1 MLENN
6 ENSNSLSIIQNQMKE
21 NTKIIK
27 QIVKIALTYKKKE
40 YEDLKKEINNILK
53 NSKLNIEN
61 IKNNSNETLL
71 HILGKEGKLEPIKL
85 IVENY
90 IEILGINETFFN
102 WFCLEN
108 NEHLSILEIVCEK
121 DNIKLINYI
130 YEIISKTTEDR
141 FRLKE
146 KRNNIFHL
154 AAKGNN
160 SYAVIFFYEK
170 LQNYFKEQLIF
181 DFTNQYDVTPL
192 HYACY
197 YGSKEVIDLLLD
209 LGANIKA
216 VDSDGNT
223 CLHYAVKSE
232 SVRAVK
238 KLLVRGA
245 NKNAKNKEGKTPF
258 DVALDLKKD
267 ELYDILKNFT
277 FKDRCFSKIDEIK
290 PIKGGRNNILLLL
303 TVIFLL
309 LFKFCFMIRIMGYK
323 IGKNQMFFFPL
334 MSDLISGNFR
344 NFYYDNVYS
353 KTETDPNYTNFF
365 DYYYE
370 NLSQLYSVKI
380 NDCFEGGI
388 MQKYGENILGYGNLI
403 TILIDFCLLII
414 IIHFI
419 CFSKDIFEK
428 KRIKHREPLSKLFDN
443 GMHVCVKCRIPKKK
457 GTVHCIV
464 CNACCSEFDHH
475 CFWLNRCISK
485 KNIKSFK
492 LFLILLFL
500 FCIGNIYFSITNL
513 ISVVLSDENYVNE
526 NENIKCKVL
535 HMKIIR
541 STCEFMKKNEYR
553 TIFRNAL
560 FFLIFVCLGLYSI
573 YCLLFLVF
581 PVIKFTFFKKNKKSL
596 ITEFE
601 TSLIDQS
608 QINSLYDVTNIS
620 NI

>member
-1 MLENN
+1 
-6 ENSNSLSIIQNQMKE
+6 MKE
-21 NTKIIK
+21 NNDISNSFSSIQMEMKEINKLIK
-27 QIVKIALTYKKKE
+27 EIVKIALTYKRKE
-40 YEDLKKEINNILK
+40 YEDVKKEIYNILK
-53 NSKLNIEN
+53 NSKLSIEN

-71 HILGKEGKLEPIKL
+71 HILGKEGKLEPVKL

-102 WFCLEN
+102 WFCFES
-108 NEHLSILEIVCEK
+108 NEHLTILEIVCEK

-160 SYAVIFFYEK
+160 SYAVIFFYER

-181 DFTNQYDVTPL
+181 DFSNQYDVTPL

-232 SVRAVK
+232 SIRAVK

-245 NKNAKNKEGKTPF
+245 NKNVKNKEGKTPF
-258 DVALDLKKD
+258 DVALDLKKG

-277 FKDRCFSKIDEIK
+277 LKEKCCSKIDEIK

-309 LFKFCFMIRIMGYK
+309 LFKFCYMIRIMGYK
-323 IGKNQMFFFPL
+323 MGKSQMFFFPL
-334 MSDLISGNFR
+334 MSELIS
-344 NFYYDNVYS
+344 S
-353 KTETDPNYTNFF
+353 KYRIWLYEIKFHFLEYTEFF
-365 DYYYE
+365 DRFYDDNRAISDE
-370 NLSQLYSVKI
+370 I
-380 NDCFEGGI
+380 NECFKNNTI
-388 MQKYGENILGYGNLI
+388 MGDYGEDILGYANLF
-403 TILIDFCLLII
+403 TILVDFCLLTI

-443 GMHVCVKCRIPKKK
+443 GMHVCVKCRIPKTK

-464 CNACCSEFDHH
+464 CNACCKNFDHH

-485 KNIKSFK
+485 KNLKLFK

-500 FCIGNIYFSITNL
+500 FCIGNIYFSISNL
-513 ISVVLSDENYVNE
+513 ISVVISEKNYTSE
-526 NENIKCKVL
+526 YDDSKKCRIL
-535 HMKIIR
+535 HMKIIK
-541 STCEFMKKNEYR
+541 STCEFMYDHEY
-553 TIFRNAL
+553 IAFFRKLL
-560 FFLIFVCLGLYSI
+560 FFLIFLGLGIYSV
-573 YCLLFLVF
+573 YCLFILVI
-581 PVIKFTFFKKNKKSL
+581 PVMKFTFFKKNKNPL
-596 ITEFE
+596 LNDFE
-601 TSLIDQS
+601 SSLIDQS
-608 QINSLYDVTNIS
+608 QINSIYDVTNIS

>member
-1 MLENN
+1 
-6 ENSNSLSIIQNQMKE
+6 MKE
-21 NTKIIK
+21 NNDISNSFSSIQMEMKEINKLIK
-27 QIVKIALTYKKKE
+27 EIVKIALTYKRKE
-40 YEDLKKEINNILK
+40 YEDVKKEIYNILK
-53 NSKLNIEN
+53 NSKLSIEN

-71 HILGKEGKLEPIKL
+71 HILGKEGKLEPVKL

-102 WFCLEN
+102 WFCFES
-108 NEHLSILEIVCEK
+108 NEHLTILEIVCEK

-160 SYAVIFFYEK
+160 SYAVIFFYER

-181 DFTNQYDVTPL
+181 DFSNQYDVTPL

-232 SVRAVK
+232 SIRAVK

-245 NKNAKNKEGKTPF
+245 NKNVKNKEGKTPF

-277 FKDRCFSKIDEIK
+277 LKEKCFSKIDEIK

-309 LFKFCFMIRIMGYK
+309 LFKFCYMIRIMGYK
-323 IGKNQMFFFPL
+323 MGKSQIFFFPF
-334 MSDLISGNFR
+334 MSELISSKHR
-344 NFYYDNVYS
+344 NQLYQDYKYLKYTAFFDIYYDFNRVIS
-353 KTETDPNYTNFF
+353 DE
-365 DYYYE
+365 
-370 NLSQLYSVKI
+370 I
-380 NDCFEGGI
+380 NECFKNDTI
-388 MQKYGENILGYGNLI
+388 MGDYGEDILGYANLF
-403 TILIDFCLLII
+403 TILVDFCLLII

-419 CFSKDIFEK
+419 CFSKNIFEK

-443 GMHVCVKCRIPKKK
+443 GMHVCVKCRIPKTK

-464 CNACCSEFDHH
+464 CNACCKNFDHH

-485 KNIKSFK
+485 KNLKLFK

-500 FCIGNIYFSITNL
+500 FCIGNIYFSISNL
-513 ISVVLSDENYVNE
+513 ISAVISEKNYTSE
-526 NENIKCKVL
+526 YGDSKKCRIL
-535 HMKIIR
+535 HMKIIK
-541 STCEFMKKNEYR
+541 STCEFMYDHEY
-553 TIFRNAL
+553 IAFFRKLL
-560 FFLIFVCLGLYSI
+560 FFLIFLGLGIYSV
-573 YCLLFLVF
+573 YCLFILVI
-581 PVIKFTFFKKNKKSL
+581 PVMKFTFFKKNKNSL
-596 ITEFE
+596 LNDFE
-601 TSLIDQS
+601 SSLIDQS
-608 QINSLYDVTNIS
+608 QINSIYDVTNIS

>member
-1 MLENN
+1 
-6 ENSNSLSIIQNQMKE
+6 MKE
-21 NTKIIK
+21 NNDISNSFSSIQMEMKEINKLIK
-27 QIVKIALTYKKKE
+27 EIVKIALTYKRKE
-40 YEDLKKEINNILK
+40 YEDVKKEIYNILK
-53 NSKLNIEN
+53 NSKLSIEN

-71 HILGKEGKLEPIKL
+71 HILGKEGKLEPVKL

-102 WFCLEN
+102 WFCFES
-108 NEHLSILEIVCEK
+108 NEHLTILEIVCEK

-160 SYAVIFFYEK
+160 SYAVIFFYER

-181 DFTNQYDVTPL
+181 DFSNQYDVTPL

-232 SVRAVK
+232 SIRAVK

-245 NKNAKNKEGKTPF
+245 NKNVKNKEGKTPF

-277 FKDRCFSKIDEIK
+277 LKEKCCSKIDEIK

-309 LFKFCFMIRIMGYK
+309 LFKFCYMIRIMGYK
-323 IGKNQMFFFPL
+323 MGKSQMFFFPL
-334 MSDLISGNFR
+334 MSELISSKYR
-344 NFYYDNVYS
+344 IWLYDIKFHFLEY
-353 KTETDPNYTNFF
+353 TEFF
-365 DYYYE
+365 DRFYD
-370 NLSQLYSVKI
+370 I
-380 NDCFEGGI
+380 NRAISDEINECFKNNTI
-388 MQKYGENILGYGNLI
+388 MGDYGEDILGYANLF
-403 TILIDFCLLII
+403 TILVDFCLLII

-443 GMHVCVKCRIPKKK
+443 GMHVCVKCRIPKTK

-464 CNACCSEFDHH
+464 CNACCKNFDHH

-485 KNIKSFK
+485 KNLKLFK

-500 FCIGNIYFSITNL
+500 FCIGNIYFSISNL
-513 ISVVLSDENYVNE
+513 ISAVISEKNYTSE
-526 NENIKCKVL
+526 YDDSKICRIL
-535 HMKIIR
+535 HMKIIK
-541 STCEFMKKNEYR
+541 STCEFMYDHEY
-553 TIFRNAL
+553 IAFFRKLL
-560 FFLIFVCLGLYSI
+560 FFLIFLGLGIYSV
-573 YCLLFLVF
+573 YCLFILVI
-581 PVIKFTFFKKNKKSL
+581 PVMKFTFFKKNKNSL
-596 ITEFE
+596 LNDFE
-601 TSLIDQS
+601 SSLIDQS
-608 QINSLYDVTNIS
+608 QINSIYDVTNIS

>member
-1 MLENN
+1 
-6 ENSNSLSIIQNQMKE
+6 MKE
-21 NTKIIK
+21 NNDISNSFSSIQMEMKEINKLIK
-27 QIVKIALTYKKKE
+27 EIVKIALTYKRKE
-40 YEDLKKEINNILK
+40 YEDVKKEIYNILK
-53 NSKLNIEN
+53 NSKLSIEN

-71 HILGKEGKLEPIKL
+71 HILGKEGKLEPVKL

-102 WFCLEN
+102 WFCFES
-108 NEHLSILEIVCEK
+108 NEHLTILEIVCEK

-181 DFTNQYDVTPL
+181 DFPNQYDVTPL

-223 CLHYAVKSE
+223 CLHYAVKSD
-232 SVRAVK
+232 SIRAVK

-245 NKNAKNKEGKTPF
+245 NKNVKNKEGKTPF

-277 FKDRCFSKIDEIK
+277 LKEKCCSKIDEIK

-309 LFKFCFMIRIMGYK
+309 LFKFCFMIRIMGYI

-334 MSDLISGNFR
+334 MSELISSKYR
-344 NFYYDNVYS
+344 IIVYDEYRKLS
-353 KTETDPNYTNFF
+353 PNATYTNFF
-365 DYYYE
+365 LNYYYK
-370 NLSQLYSVKI
+370 NISILYSNEI
-380 NDCFEGGI
+380 NDCFNNKI
-388 MQKYGENILGYGNLI
+388 MHKYGEKILGYGNLF
-403 TILIDFCLLII
+403 TILIDFCLLLI

-428 KRIKHREPLSKLFDN
+428 KKIKHREPLSKLFDN
-443 GMHVCVKCRIPKKK
+443 GLHICVKCRIPKKK

-464 CNACCSEFDHH
+464 CNACCKDFDHH

-485 KNIKSFK
+485 KNLKLFK

-500 FCIGNIYFSITNL
+500 FCIGNIYFTFSNIIAMNITDKKYKNG
-513 ISVVLSDENYVNE
+513 NF
-526 NENIKCKVL
+526 KCKIL
-535 HMKIIR
+535 EMKIIK
-541 STCEFMKKNEYR
+541 STCEFMRKHKYR
-553 TIFRNAL
+553 TIFRDLL
-560 FFLIFVCLGLYSI
+560 FFLIFLCLGFYSI
-573 YCLLFLVF
+573 YCLFFLVI
-581 PVIKFTFFKKNKKSL
+581 PVMKFTFFKKNKNSL
-596 ITEFE
+596 INDFE
-601 TSLIDQS
+601 SSLIDQS
-608 QINSLYDVTNIS
+608 QINSIYDVTNIS